1 MQFGSTPEGV
11 APHFS
16 FPGPLKK
23 LLRTT
28 PLAFLLQYNPSSI
41 DPYLLMEW
49 FATRKN
55 MEQTEA
61 WVVLGELHLD
71 AEEVL

>member
-16 FPGPLKK
+16 FPCPLKK

-41 DPYLLMEW
+41 DPYLLME
-49 FATRKN
+49 
-55 MEQTEA
+55 
-61 WVVLGELHLD
+61 
-71 AEEVL
+71 

>member
-1 MQFGSTPEGV
+1 
-11 APHFS
+11 
-16 FPGPLKK
+16 
-23 LLRTT
+23 
-28 PLAFLLQYNPSSI
+28 
-41 DPYLLMEW
+41 MEW